1 MDQEGPMTTDT
12 TMLDLVTCISEVTR
26 DDREVVATVV
36 ALVNSGRVR
45 LTGNFRGARIGL
57 DEPDW
62 T

>member
-1 MDQEGPMTTDT
+1 MRIDT
-12 TMLDLVTCISEVTR
+12 TMLDLVSCISEVTP

-57 DEPDW
+57 DERDRAA
-62 T
+62 

>member
-1 MDQEGPMTTDT
+1 MTQEATMRIDT
-12 TMLDLVTCISEVTR
+12 TMLDLVSCISEVTR

-57 DEPDW
+57 DEGDW
-62 T
+62 A